1 MAGGDTYS
9 TRMHDV
15 HQEFFDRL
23 AGEWDLSFT
32 AEDLER
38 LTRVVN
44 RLQITVG
51 YDIIDL
57 GCGTGILFD
66 MLRRRVGDD
75 GTVTGVDFS
84 LQMADRAHRNFPFEN
99 VNVVDADAIALP
111 FRDAR
116 FDMAIA
122 FSSFPHFSDHAKA
135 LSEIRRV
142 IKPGAAIHIIHLM
155 SSKEISE
162 MHHRV
167 GGAVAH
173 DELPGITE
181 MTKLLNAAG
190 FVHVK
195 IEDKPG
201 IYLASAVNPR

>member
-1 MAGGDTYS
+1 
-9 TRMHDV
+9 MHDL
-15 HQEFFDRL
+15 HQEFFDKL

-51 YDIIDL
+51 YDILDL

-75 GTVTGVDFS
+75 GTVTGIDFS
-84 LQMADRAHRNFPFEN
+84 LQMADRAHRNFPFDN
-99 VNVVDADAIALP
+99 VNVVDGDVVALP
-111 FRDAR
+111 FRGSC

-122 FSSFPHFSDHAKA
+122 FSSFPHFSDRPKA
-135 LSEIRRV
+135 LAETRRV
-142 IKPGAAIHIIHLM
+142 LKPGAAFHIVHLM
-155 SSKEISE
+155 SSRETSD

-167 GGAVAH
+167 GGVVAH
-173 DELPGITE
+173 DSLPGVDE
-181 MTKLLNAAG
+181 MTKLLSTTG